1 MNERKFEYIDREKA
15 IKELTDWKW
24 GLDET
29 CVMQA
34 IGCVPAEDVA
44 PVVRGNWEISEIDLG
59 FCESIGRN
67 YKMKKYKC
75 PVCGYETGTQAE
87 KFVCCPLCTT
97 RMDGDSDA

>member
-29 CVMQA
+29 YVMQA

-44 PVVRGNWEISEIDLG
+44 PVVHGKWVDDGKPLPFCSECQHRWG
-59 FCESIGRN
+59 KHN
-67 YKMKKYKC
+67 YC
-75 PVCGYETGTQAE
+75 PHCGA
-87 KFVCCPLCTT
+87 
-97 RMDGDSDA
+97 RMDGDPNA

>member
-44 PVVRGNWEISEIDLG
+44 PVVRGNWRY
-59 FCESIGRN
+59 FKKRN
-67 YKMKKYKC
+67 KAVCTNCSFERELDENFGAAVAC
-75 PVCGYETGTQAE
+75 PNCGA
-87 KFVCCPLCTT
+87 

>member
-24 GLDET
+24 GLDAT

-34 IGCVPAEDVA
+34 IEYVPAEDVA
-44 PVVRGNWEISEIDLG
+44 PIVRGRWIRKPSEIGTIDV
-59 FCESIGRN
+59 E
-67 YKMKKYKC
+67 KC
-75 PVCGYETGTQAE
+75 SVCGCEMTERNQFWDAKT
-87 KFVCCPLCTT
+87 CPICSA